1 MAEKKWSGKQ
11 LEILESGGE
20 NMEVLAA
27 AGAGKTSVLVEKIFR
42 LISEPGGTDVDRL
55 LVMTFTRAAAAEM
68 RERLATKIREA
79 LDKDPDNKRLLRQQ
93 MLLYGAQICTIDS
106 FCQSV
111 LREFYGSVDVDPA
124 FRIGSEPELK
134 LISADVIKE
143 LIEDCYNE
151 GEKEFLDFIECYTGA
166 KNDAGIEDLIKKL
179 AVCAQA
185 HPDPDAWLESEFE
198 KSQPIDVETF
208 LDSENVQFAVNY
220 SKEILTGVKVRAER
234 LAVDARRLGLEKYD
248 TTFMSDA
255 CLVESMALAKDYES
269 MRVALDGKFDKLPPK
284 ASVVNEFDKDLA
296 GKLKAKRDAYKKDV
310 EKIGSDF
317 FFADP
322 EELLRAHN
330 TACAASRTLIS
341 LTREYLE
348 RLRAKKVENNTFGF
362 DDIAHYALEILTEKD
377 ESGKLVASPR
387 ALVLRKRFDRIF
399 IDEYQDSN
407 DIQEEIANAL
417 AGPSS
422 QVPYT
427 FMVGDVKQSIYKF
440 RMAKPELFM
449 RRCELYRN
457 NPSEGK
463 VVVLDSNY
471 RSFSC
476 VLDST
481 NDVFYSAM
489 RKEIGGITYDGE
501 AALKPGTDAQKEAPR
516 YKTVLA
522 VIEGGVE
529 SEAAYAADIAKRLKE
544 ETGYYKGI
552 AVLIRTKSNI
562 TKYKNVFEEAGIPV
576 VTAEKTGFLTTF
588 EIRTML
594 DFLKIIDNPAR
605 DVPFVGAL
613 ASPIGGLE
621 NEELAKIRI
630 EAGADILFCDAA
642 RKYAESGSD
651 PVIREKLGKFFAIC
665 DEIRGMNLCRDLG
678 ECISRIYELT
688 GFYTFCRTLPGA
700 EVRTANLDLLISYAN
715 DFEKSSYSGLF
726 SFVRYVDQLRST
738 EQDLDESAPADAEN
752 AVVLMTVHKSKG
764 LEFPYVIVG
773 GMNREMKELDAQESI
788 IMNSDFGIW
797 PVAIDPERKIK
808 TKTLDKQVVRKRMTL
823 DMKGEELRLLYVAM
837 TRARE
842 RLFLV
847 GSDKDGKDVSL
858 WEDEAEGCRGG
869 NPYPYSYIASA
880 KSWLDVVGPVALA
893 NPEHFEVKSVTADEI
908 RSLRDKEESASKV
921 KYIGPSDVSLIHGK
935 IYDVISTDEEYYR
948 IIDETGKGRLFTR
961 DVFEIAD
968 AQKKETKKS
977 IKKEDFLEYYMNAT
991 CDGSDEEARDI
1002 IEQLSYS
1009 YPCSDLAKIPA
1020 KLSVSDIKKK
1030 HMDLNASPEST
1041 ATEGEHGISKKNQK
1055 TEENKEETS
1064 QISDEKEYTESGS
1077 VVTKKNKAKIGKFT
1091 GADYGTLLHKV
1102 MRFLP
1107 FDLSADG
1114 IEAYLADLEK
1124 RGVLSTEE
1132 KGTIR
1137 RDDIEGFIAS
1147 PVYARLN
1154 AASQSKTLRREQPF
1168 ITGIPAC
1175 EIDSELYGDSQTLI
1189 PVQGVIDCLF
1199 EEDGKV
1205 VVLDYKTDHRD
1216 ESWLKENYKPQLD
1229 LYMRAATAALGK
1241 PQGHELLYSFYLK
1254 KCVEL

>member
-1 MAEKKWSGKQ
+1 MPRGKDMAEKRWSPKQ

-42 LISEPGGTDVDRL
+42 LISTPDGTDVDRL

-79 LDKDPDNKRLLRQQ
+79 LEKEPDNKKLLRQQ

-143 LIEDCYNE
+143 LIEDRYNE
-151 GEKEFLDFIECYTGA
+151 GDKEFLDFIECYTGA
-166 KNDAGIEDLIKKL
+166 KNDTGIEDLIKKL

-185 HPDPDAWLESEFE
+185 HSDPGAWLESEYE
-198 KSQPIDVETF
+198 KAQPIDLGTF
-208 LDSENVQFAVNY
+208 MKSENVQFAVNY
-220 SKEILTGVKVRAER
+220 SKEILTGIKVRAGR
-234 LAVDARRLGLEKYD
+234 LAADARRLGLEKYD
-248 TTFMSDA
+248 ATFVSDA
-255 CLVESMALAKDYES
+255 SLVESMAVAEDYET
-269 MRVALDGKFDKLPPK
+269 MKVALNGKFAKLPGK
-284 ASVVNEFDKDLA
+284 ASLINEFDKELA
-296 GKLKAKRDAYKKDV
+296 EKLKEKRDIYKKEV
-310 EKIGSDF
+310 EKIASDF
-317 FFADP
+317 FFAEP
-322 EELLRAHN
+322 RELLHARN

-348 RLRAKKVENNTFGF
+348 RLRAKKVEKGTFGF
-362 DDIAHYALEILTEKD
+362 DDIAHYALEILTGKD
-377 ESGKLVASPR
+377 ENGRFVASPR
-387 ALVLRKRFDRIF
+387 ALALRKRYDRIF

-417 AGPSS
+417 AGPASLA
-422 QVPYT
+422 PYT

-449 RRCELYRN
+449 RRCELYRK
-457 NPSEGK
+457 NPAEGR

-489 RKEIGGITYDGE
+489 RKEIGGITYDDE

-516 YKTVLA
+516 YKTELA
-522 VIEGGVE
+522 VIEGDVE
-529 SEAAYAADIAKRLKE
+529 SEAVYAADIAKRLKE
-544 ETGYYKGI
+544 ETGSYKGI
-552 AVLIRTKSNI
+552 AVLIRTKGNI
-562 TKYKNVFEEAGIPV
+562 SKYKSVFEDAGIPV

-621 NEELAKIRI
+621 NEELARIRI

-642 RKYAESGSD
+642 RKYAEDGSD
-651 PVIREKLGKFFAIC
+651 PVIREKLGRFFTIC

-688 GFYTFCRTLPGA
+688 GFYSFCRTLPGA

-726 SFVRYVDQLRST
+726 SFVRYVDQLKST

-773 GMNREMKELDAQESI
+773 GMSREMVDIDSRQSI
-788 IMNSDFGIW
+788 ILSSDFGIL

-808 TKTLDKQVVRKRMTL
+808 TATLDKQVIRKRMTL

-847 GSDKDGKDVSL
+847 GSGKDRMDVSV
-858 WEDEAEGCRGG
+858 WEDEAKLCVGG
-869 NPYPYSYIASA
+869 NPYPYSYIASV
-880 KSWLDVVGPVALA
+880 KNWLDIVGPVALA
-893 NPEHFEVKSVTADEI
+893 NPDHFEVKSVSADEI
-908 RSLRDKEESASKV
+908 NDLELSDTQKEE
-921 KYIGPSDVSLIHGK
+921 
-935 IYDVISTDEEYYR
+935 
-948 IIDETGKGRLFTR
+948 
-961 DVFEIAD
+961 
-968 AQKKETKKS
+968 TKHEVRE
-977 IKKEDFLEYYMNAT
+977 EDFLEYYKNAT
-991 CDGSDEEARDI
+991 CDEETGEARDI

-1009 YPCSDLAKIPA
+1009 YPYEDLAKIPA

-1041 ATEGEHGISKKNQK
+1041 VAKEDNDTPVKK
-1055 TEENKEETS
+1055 E
-1064 QISDEKEYTESGS
+1064 
-1077 VVTKKNKAKIGKFT
+1077 AKFGKFT
-1091 GADYGTLLHKV
+1091 GADYGTLLHRV
-1102 MRFLP
+1102 LRFLP
-1107 FDLSADG
+1107 FDLSRDG
-1114 IEAYLADLEK
+1114 IEAYLSDLEG
-1124 RGVLSTEE
+1124 RGVLSKEE
-1132 KGTIR
+1132 KDAIR

-1147 PVYARLN
+1147 PVYTRLRT
-1154 AASQSKTLRREQPF
+1154 ASQSKTLRREQPF

-1216 ESWLKENYKPQLD
+1216 EAWLKENYKPQLD

-1241 PQGHELLYSFYLK
+1241 PQGHELIYSFFLRE
-1254 KCVEL
+1254 CMELE

>member
-1 MAEKKWSGKQ
+1 MTEKKWSPKQ
-11 LEILESGGE
+11 LEILEAGGE

-42 LISEPGGTDVDRL
+42 LISAPDGTDVDRL

-68 RERLATKIREA
+68 RERLAAKIREA
-79 LDKDPDNKRLLRQQ
+79 LDLEPDNKRLLRQQ

-143 LIEDCYNE
+143 LIEDRYDE
-151 GEKEFLDFIECYTGA
+151 GNKEFLDFIECYTGA

-185 HPDPDAWLESEFE
+185 HPDPDAWLESELE
-198 KSQPIDVETF
+198 KSQPIDIDAF
-208 LDSENVQFAVNY
+208 LSSENVQFAVNY
-220 SKEILTGVKVRAER
+220 SKEILTGVKLRAER
-234 LAVDARRLGLEKYD
+234 LAADARRLGLENYD
-248 TTFMSDA
+248 ATFMSDA
-255 CLVESMALAKDYES
+255 FLAESMALAKNYES
-269 MRVALDGKFDKLPPK
+269 MRAALEGKFDKLPPK
-284 ASVVNEFDKDLA
+284 ASLINEFDKDLA

-310 EKIGSDF
+310 EKLGSDF

-322 EELLRAHN
+322 EELLYAHN
-330 TACAASRTLIS
+330 TASAASRTLIS

-348 RLRAKKVENNTFGF
+348 RLRAKKVETSTFGF

-489 RKEIGGITYDGE
+489 RKEIGGITYDDE

-516 YKTVLA
+516 FKTELA

-529 SEAAYAADIAKRLKE
+529 SEAEYAADIAKRLKE
-544 ETGYYKGI
+544 ETGSYKGI

-562 TKYKNVFEEAGIPV
+562 TKYRNVFEEAGIPV

-621 NEELAKIRI
+621 NEELARIRI

-651 PVIREKLGKFFAIC
+651 PVIREKLGRFFAIC

-726 SFVRYVDQLRST
+726 SFVRYVDQLKST

-773 GMNREMKELDAQESI
+773 GMNRVMTELDSREAI
-788 IMNSDFGIW
+788 ILNSDFGIC

-808 TKTLDKQVVRKRMTL
+808 TGTLDKQVVRKRMTL

-858 WEDEAEGCRGG
+858 WEDEAELCAGG

-880 KSWLDVVGPVALA
+880 KSWLDIVGPVALA
-893 NPEHFEVKSVTADEI
+893 NPDHFEVKAVTADEI
-908 RSLRDKEESASKV
+908 KNLELSDTQKEE
-921 KYIGPSDVSLIHGK
+921 
-935 IYDVISTDEEYYR
+935 
-948 IIDETGKGRLFTR
+948 
-961 DVFEIAD
+961 
-968 AQKKETKKS
+968 TKHEVGE
-977 IKKEDFLEYYMNAT
+977 EDFLEYYKNAT
-991 CDGSDEEARDI
+991 CDEETGEARDI

-1009 YPCSDLAKIPA
+1009 YPYEDLAKIPA

-1030 HMDLNASPEST
+1030 HMDLNASPESAVAKDDKVT
-1041 ATEGEHGISKKNQK
+1041 PVKN
-1055 TEENKEETS
+1055 E
-1064 QISDEKEYTESGS
+1064 
-1077 VVTKKNKAKIGKFT
+1077 AKFGKFT
-1091 GADYGTLLHKV
+1091 GADYGTLLHRV
-1102 MRFLP
+1102 LRFLP
-1107 FDLSADG
+1107 FDLKADG
-1114 IEAYLADLEK
+1114 IEAYLSDLEE

-1132 KGTIR
+1132 KDAIK

-1147 PVYARLN
+1147 PVYARLR
-1154 AASQSKTLRREQPF
+1154 AASQNKTLRREQPF

-1216 ESWLKENYKPQLD
+1216 EAWLKENYKPQLD

-1241 PQGHELLYSFYLK
+1241 PQGHELIYSFFLK
-1254 KCVEL
+1254 KCIEIE

>member
-1 MAEKKWSGKQ
+1 MSEKRWSPKQ

-42 LISEPGGTDVDRL
+42 LISAPDGTDVDRL

-79 LDKDPDNKRLLRQQ
+79 LDSEPDNKRLLRQQ

-143 LIEDCYNE
+143 LIEDRYDE
-151 GEKEFLDFIECYTGA
+151 AGKDFLDFIECYTGS
-166 KNDAGIEDLIKKL
+166 KNDEGIEDLIKKL

-185 HPDPDAWLESEFE
+185 HPDPDAWLESEFAKAE
-198 KSQPIDVETF
+198 PLDLEEF
-208 LDSENVQFAVNY
+208 LRSGNVRFALEY
-220 SKEILTGVKVRAER
+220 SKEILNGIRIRAER
-234 LAVDARRLGLEKYD
+234 LAADARRLGFEKYEN
-248 TTFMSDA
+248 TFMSDA
-255 CLVESMALAKDYES
+255 RLAGSMAGAEDYAT
-269 MRVALDGKFDKLPPK
+269 MKAALDGKFDKLPPK
-284 ASVVNEFDKDLA
+284 ASLENEYDKDLA
-296 GKLKAKRDAYKKDV
+296 GSIKAKRDAYKKDV
-310 EKIGSDF
+310 EKLASDF
-317 FFADP
+317 FFAEP
-322 EELLRAHN
+322 EELLYAHN
-330 TACAASRTLIS
+330 TGCTATRTLIS

-348 RLRAKKVENNTFGF
+348 RLKAKKIETNTFGF

-377 ESGKLVASPR
+377 ENGKLVASPR

-449 RRCELYRN
+449 RRCELYRK

-489 RKEIGGITYDGE
+489 RKEIGGITYDDE
-501 AALKPGTDAQKEAPR
+501 AALKPGTDAQKEAPCF
-516 YKTVLA
+516 KTELA

-529 SEAAYAADIAKRLKE
+529 SEAIYAASIAKRIME
-544 ETGYYKGI
+544 ETGSYKGI
-552 AVLIRTKSNI
+552 AVLIRTKTNI
-562 TKYKNVFEEAGIPV
+562 SKYKSVFEEAGIPV

-594 DFLKIIDNPAR
+594 DYLKIIDNPAR

-613 ASPIGGLE
+613 ASPIGGFE
-621 NEELAKIRI
+621 NEELARIRI

-642 RKYAESGSD
+642 RKYAESGSY
-651 PVIREKLGKFFAIC
+651 PAIREKLVRFFTIY

-678 ECISRIYELT
+678 ECISRIYDLT
-688 GFYTFCRTLPGA
+688 GFYAFCRALPGA

-715 DFEKSSYSGLF
+715 DFENSSYSGLF

-738 EQDLDESAPADAEN
+738 EQDLDESAPADSEN

-788 IMNSDFGIW
+788 ILNSDFGIW

-842 RLFLV
+842 RLFLI
-847 GSDKDGKDVSL
+847 GSDKSGRDVTL
-858 WEDEAEGCRGG
+858 WEDEAEGCKGG

-880 KSWLDVVGPVALA
+880 KSWLDIVGPVALA

-908 RSLRDKEESASKV
+908 RSIDGSE
-921 KYIGPSDVSLIHGK
+921 
-935 IYDVISTDEEYYR
+935 ISTEKSGSSETGNVSDEQGRIADGIKSEDILEYYR
-948 IIDETGKGRLFTR
+948 
-961 DVFEIAD
+961 
-968 AQKKETKKS
+968 
-977 IKKEDFLEYYMNAT
+977 NAT
-991 CDGSDEEARDI
+991 CDASDEEARDMI
-1002 IEQLSYS
+1002 AQLEYS
-1009 YPCSDLAKIPA
+1009 YPYSDLAKIPA

-1030 HMDLNASPEST
+1030 HIEEVRDSALSHDKDELAKDP
-1041 ATEGEHGISKKNQK
+1041 GEP
-1055 TEENKEETS
+1055 ENKGESARKTGDGQGETRVA
-1064 QISDEKEYTESGS
+1064 DL
-1077 VVTKKNKAKIGKFT
+1077 KKKGVRSASFT
-1091 GADYGTLLHKV
+1091 GADYGTLLHRV
-1102 MRFLP
+1102 LRFIH
-1107 FDLSADG
+1107 FDLSKEG
-1114 IEAYLADLEK
+1114 IEAYLADLEE

-1132 KGTIR
+1132 KDAIR

-1216 ESWLKENYKPQLD
+1216 EAWLKENYKPQLD

>member
-1 MAEKKWSGKQ
+1 MTEKRWSPKQ
-11 LEILESGGE
+11 LEILEAGGE

-42 LISEPGGTDVDRL
+42 LISAPDGTDVDRL

-68 RERLATKIREA
+68 RERLAAKIREA
-79 LDKDPDNKRLLRQQ
+79 LDLEPDNKRLLRQQ

-143 LIEDCYNE
+143 LIEDRYDE

-166 KNDAGIEDLIKKL
+166 KNDSGIEDLIKKL

-185 HPDPDAWLESEFE
+185 HPDPDAWLESELE
-198 KSQPIDVETF
+198 KSQPIDIDEF
-208 LDSENVQFAVNY
+208 LSSENVQFAVNY

-234 LAVDARRLGLEKYD
+234 LAADARRLGLEKYD
-248 TTFMSDA
+248 ATFMSDA
-255 CLVESMALAKDYES
+255 CLAESMALAKDYES
-269 MRVALDGKFDKLPPK
+269 MKAALEGKFDKLPPK
-284 ASVVNEFDKDLA
+284 ASLINEFDKDLA

-310 EKIGSDF
+310 EKLGSDF

-322 EELLRAHN
+322 EELLYAHN
-330 TACAASRTLIS
+330 TASAASRTLIS

-348 RLRAKKVENNTFGF
+348 RLRAKKVETSTFGF

-489 RKEIGGITYDGE
+489 RKEIGGITYDDE

-516 YKTVLA
+516 FKTELA

-529 SEAAYAADIAKRLKE
+529 SEAEYAADIAKRLRE
-544 ETGYYKGI
+544 ETGSYKGI

-562 TKYKNVFEEAGIPV
+562 TKYRNVFEEAGIPV

-621 NEELAKIRI
+621 NEELARIRI

-642 RKYAESGSD
+642 RRYAQSGSD
-651 PVIREKLGKFFAIC
+651 PVIREKLGRFFAIC

-726 SFVRYVDQLRST
+726 SFVRYVDQLKST

-773 GMNREMKELDAQESI
+773 GMNRVMTELDSREAI
-788 IMNSDFGIW
+788 ILNSDFGIW
-797 PVAIDPERKIK
+797 PVAIDPTRKIK
-808 TKTLDKQVVRKRMTL
+808 TGTLDKQVVRKRMTL

-858 WEDEAEGCRGG
+858 WEDEAELCAGG

-880 KSWLDVVGPVALA
+880 KSWLDIVGPVALA

-908 RSLRDKEESASKV
+908 RNLTGDDDTVDDSMESSENTGLSGASREEERAGSEEKKHDRHDKRNT
-921 KYIGPSDVSLIHGK
+921 PDVS
-935 IYDVISTDEEYYR
+935 
-948 IIDETGKGRLFTR
+948 
-961 DVFEIAD
+961 
-968 AQKKETKKS
+968 
-977 IKKEDFLEYYMNAT
+977 KEDLLEYYKNAT
-991 CDGSDEEARDI
+991 YNESDEEARDI

-1009 YPCSDLAKIPA
+1009 YPYEDLAKIPA

-1041 ATEGEHGISKKNQK
+1041 AAEGEHGILKKNQK
-1055 TEENKEETS
+1055 TQENKEETS
-1064 QISDEKEYTESGS
+1064 QISDEKESTENRA
-1077 VVTKKNKAKIGKFT
+1077 VITKKNEAKFGKFT

-1102 MRFLP
+1102 LRFLP
-1107 FDLSADG
+1107 FDLNTEG
-1114 IEAYLADLEK
+1114 IEAYLSDLEE

-1132 KGTIR
+1132 KVAIR

-1216 ESWLKENYKPQLD
+1216 EAWLKENYKPQLD

-1241 PQGHELLYSFYLK
+1241 PQGHELIYSFFLK
-1254 KCVEL
+1254 KCLEIE

>member
-1 MAEKKWSGKQ
+1 MAEKRWSPRQ
-11 LEILESGGE
+11 LEILEAGGE

-42 LISEPGGTDVDRL
+42 LISAPDGTDVDRL

-68 RERLATKIREA
+68 RERLAAKIREA
-79 LDKDPDNKRLLRQQ
+79 LDLEPDNKRLLRQQ

-143 LIEDCYNE
+143 LIEDRYDE
-151 GEKEFLDFIECYTGA
+151 GNKEFLDFIECYTGA

-185 HPDPDAWLESEFE
+185 HSDPDAWLESELE
-198 KSQPIDVETF
+198 KSQPIDIDAF
-208 LDSENVQFAVNY
+208 LSSENVQFAVNY

-234 LAVDARRLGLEKYD
+234 LAADARRFGLEKYD
-248 TTFMSDA
+248 ATFMSDA
-255 CLVESMALAKDYES
+255 CLAESMALAKDYES
-269 MRVALDGKFDKLPPK
+269 MKAALEGKFDKLPPK
-284 ASVVNEFDKDLA
+284 ASLINEFDKELA

-310 EKIGSDF
+310 EKLGSDF

-322 EELLRAHN
+322 EELLYAHN
-330 TACAASRTLIS
+330 TASAASRTLIS

-348 RLRAKKVENNTFGF
+348 RLRAKKVETSTFGF

-449 RRCELYRN
+449 RRCELYRK

-489 RKEIGGITYDGE
+489 RKEIGGITYDDE

-516 YKTVLA
+516 FKTELA

-529 SEAAYAADIAKRLKE
+529 SEAEYAADIAKRLKE
-544 ETGYYKGI
+544 ETGSFKGI

-562 TKYKNVFEEAGIPV
+562 TKYRNVFEEAGIPV

-621 NEELAKIRI
+621 NEELARIRI
-630 EAGADILFCDAA
+630 EAGADIQFCEAA

-651 PVIREKLGKFFAIC
+651 PVIREKLGRFFAIC

-773 GMNREMKELDAQESI
+773 GMNRVMTELDSREAI
-788 IMNSDFGIW
+788 ILNSDFGIW

-808 TKTLDKQVVRKRMTL
+808 TGTLDKQVVRKRMTL

-858 WEDEAEGCRGG
+858 WEDEAVLCAGG

-880 KSWLDVVGPVALA
+880 KSWLDIVGPVALA

-908 RSLRDKEESASKV
+908 KALELSDTQKEE
-921 KYIGPSDVSLIHGK
+921 
-935 IYDVISTDEEYYR
+935 
-948 IIDETGKGRLFTR
+948 
-961 DVFEIAD
+961 
-968 AQKKETKKS
+968 TKHEVGE
-977 IKKEDFLEYYMNAT
+977 EDFLEYYKNAT
-991 CDGSDEEARDI
+991 CDEETGEARDI

-1009 YPCSDLAKIPA
+1009 YPYEDLAKIPA

-1041 ATEGEHGISKKNQK
+1041 VAKDDKVTPVKN
-1055 TEENKEETS
+1055 E
-1064 QISDEKEYTESGS
+1064 
-1077 VVTKKNKAKIGKFT
+1077 AKFGKFT
-1091 GADYGTLLHKV
+1091 GADYGTLLHRV
-1102 MRFLP
+1102 LRFLP
-1107 FDLSADG
+1107 FDLKADG
-1114 IEAYLADLEK
+1114 IEAYLSDLEE

-1132 KGTIR
+1132 KDAIK

-1147 PVYARLN
+1147 PVYARLR
-1154 AASQSKTLRREQPF
+1154 AASQNKTLRREQPF

-1216 ESWLKENYKPQLD
+1216 EAWLKENYKPQLD

-1241 PQGHELLYSFYLK
+1241 PQGHELIYSFFLK
-1254 KCVEL
+1254 KCIEIE

>member
-1 MAEKKWSGKQ
+1 MTEKKWSSKQ
-11 LEILESGGE
+11 LEILEAGGE

-42 LISEPGGTDVDRL
+42 LISAPDGTDVDRL

-68 RERLATKIREA
+68 RERLAAKIREA
-79 LDKDPDNKRLLRQQ
+79 LDLEPDNKRLLRQQ

-143 LIEDCYNE
+143 LIEDRYDE
-151 GEKEFLDFIECYTGA
+151 GNKEFLDFIECYTGA
-166 KNDAGIEDLIKKL
+166 KNDSGIEDLIKKL

-185 HPDPDAWLESEFE
+185 HPDPDAWLESELE
-198 KSQPIDVETF
+198 KSQPIDIDAF
-208 LDSENVQFAVNY
+208 LSSENVRFAVNY

-234 LAVDARRLGLEKYD
+234 LAADARRLGLEKYD
-248 TTFMSDA
+248 ATFMSDA
-255 CLVESMALAKDYES
+255 CLAESIALAKDYES
-269 MRVALDGKFDKLPPK
+269 MRAALEGKFDKLPPK
-284 ASVVNEFDKDLA
+284 ASLINEFDKDLA

-310 EKIGSDF
+310 EKLGSDF

-322 EELLRAHN
+322 EELLYAHN
-330 TACAASRTLIS
+330 TASAASRTLIS

-348 RLRAKKVENNTFGF
+348 RLRAKKVETSTFGF

-489 RKEIGGITYDGE
+489 RKEIGGITYDDE

-516 YKTVLA
+516 LKTELA

-529 SEAAYAADIAKRLKE
+529 SEAEYAADIAKRLKE
-544 ETGYYKGI
+544 ETGSFKGI

-562 TKYKNVFEEAGIPV
+562 TKYRNVFEEAGIPV

-621 NEELAKIRI
+621 NEELARIRI

-651 PVIREKLGKFFAIC
+651 PVIREKLGRFFAIC
-665 DEIRGMNLCRDLG
+665 DEIRGMYPCRDLG

-726 SFVRYVDQLRST
+726 SFVRYVDQLKST

-773 GMNREMKELDAQESI
+773 GMNRVMTELDSREAI
-788 IMNSDFGIW
+788 ILNSDFGIW

-808 TKTLDKQVVRKRMTL
+808 TGTLDKQVVRKRMTL

-858 WEDEAEGCRGG
+858 WEDEAELCAGG

-880 KSWLDVVGPVALA
+880 KSWLDIVGPVALA

-908 RSLRDKEESASKV
+908 RNLKGDDDTVDDSMESSENTGLSGASREEERAGSEEKKHDRHDKRNK
-921 KYIGPSDVSLIHGK
+921 PDVSKEDLL
-935 IYDVISTDEEYYR
+935 EYYR
-948 IIDETGKGRLFTR
+948 
-961 DVFEIAD
+961 
-968 AQKKETKKS
+968 
-977 IKKEDFLEYYMNAT
+977 NAT
-991 CDGSDEEARDI
+991 CDESDAEARDI

-1009 YPCSDLAKIPA
+1009 YPYEDLAKIPA

-1041 ATEGEHGISKKNQK
+1041 VAKDDKVTPVKN
-1055 TEENKEETS
+1055 ET
-1064 QISDEKEYTESGS
+1064 KF
-1077 VVTKKNKAKIGKFT
+1077 GKFT
-1091 GADYGTLLHKV
+1091 GADYGTLLHRV
-1102 MRFLP
+1102 LRFLP
-1107 FDLSADG
+1107 FDLSKEG
-1114 IEAYLADLEK
+1114 IEAYLADLEE
-1124 RGVLSTEE
+1124 RGVLSNEE
-1132 KGTIR
+1132 KDAIK

-1154 AASQSKTLRREQPF
+1154 AASQNKTLRREQPF
-1168 ITGIPAC
+1168 ITGIPAS

-1216 ESWLKENYKPQLD
+1216 EAWLKENYKPQLD

-1241 PQGHELLYSFYLK
+1241 PQGNELIYSFFLK
-1254 KCVEL
+1254 KCIQL

>member
-1 MAEKKWSGKQ
+1 MAEKRWSPKQ
-11 LEILESGGE
+11 LEILEAGGE

-42 LISEPGGTDVDRL
+42 LISAPDGTDVDRL

-68 RERLATKIREA
+68 RERLAAKIREA
-79 LDKDPDNKRLLRQQ
+79 LDLEPDNKRLLRQQ

-143 LIEDCYNE
+143 LIEDRYDE
-151 GEKEFLDFIECYTGA
+151 GNKEFLDFIECYTGA

-185 HPDPDAWLESEFE
+185 HPDPDAWLESELE
-198 KSQPIDVETF
+198 KSQPIDIEAF
-208 LDSENVQFAVNY
+208 LSSENVQFAVNY
-220 SKEILTGVKVRAER
+220 SKEILTGVKLRAER
-234 LAVDARRLGLEKYD
+234 LAADARRLGLEKYD
-248 TTFMSDA
+248 ATFMSDA
-255 CLVESMALAKDYES
+255 CLAESMALAKDYES
-269 MRVALDGKFDKLPPK
+269 MKAALEGKFDKLPPK
-284 ASVVNEFDKDLA
+284 ASLINEFDKELA

-310 EKIGSDF
+310 EKLGSDF

-322 EELLRAHN
+322 EELLYAHN
-330 TACAASRTLIS
+330 TASAASRTLIS

-348 RLRAKKVENNTFGF
+348 RLRAKKVETSTFGF

-417 AGPSS
+417 AGHSS

-449 RRCELYRN
+449 RRCELYRK

-489 RKEIGGITYDGE
+489 RKEIGGITYDDE

-516 YKTVLA
+516 FKTELA

-529 SEAAYAADIAKRLKE
+529 SEAEYAADIAKRLKE
-544 ETGYYKGI
+544 ETGSYKGI

-562 TKYKNVFEEAGIPV
+562 TKYRNVFEEAGIPV

-621 NEELAKIRI
+621 NEELARIRI

-651 PVIREKLGKFFAIC
+651 PVIREKLGRFFAIC

-726 SFVRYVDQLRST
+726 SFVRYVDQLKST

-773 GMNREMKELDAQESI
+773 GMNRVMTELDSREAI
-788 IMNSDFGIW
+788 ILNSDFGIW

-808 TKTLDKQVVRKRMTL
+808 TGTLDKQVVRKRMTL

-858 WEDEAEGCRGG
+858 WEDEAELCAGG

-880 KSWLDVVGPVALA
+880 KSWLDIVGPVALA

-908 RSLRDKEESASKV
+908 RNLKGDDDTVDYSMESPENTGLSGASREEERAGSEEKKHDRHDKRNK
-921 KYIGPSDVSLIHGK
+921 P
-935 IYDVISTDEEYYR
+935 DVIKEDLLEYYR
-948 IIDETGKGRLFTR
+948 
-961 DVFEIAD
+961 
-968 AQKKETKKS
+968 
-977 IKKEDFLEYYMNAT
+977 NAT
-991 CDGSDEEARDI
+991 CDESDAEARDI

-1009 YPCSDLAKIPA
+1009 YPYEDLAKIPA

-1030 HMDLNASPEST
+1030 HMEEQASA
-1041 ATEGEHGISKKNQK
+1041 ATSDK
-1055 TEENKEETS
+1055 ETS
-1064 QISDEKEYTESGS
+1064 
-1077 VVTKKNKAKIGKFT
+1077 VKNEARFGKFT

-1102 MRFLP
+1102 LRFLP
-1107 FDLSADG
+1107 FDLNTDG
-1114 IEAYLADLEK
+1114 IEAYLSDLEE

-1132 KGTIR
+1132 KDAIK

-1154 AASQSKTLRREQPF
+1154 AVSQSKTLRREQPF
-1168 ITGIPAC
+1168 ITGIPAS

-1216 ESWLKENYKPQLD
+1216 EAWLKENYKPQLD

-1241 PQGHELLYSFYLK
+1241 PQGHELIYSFFLK
-1254 KCVEL
+1254 KCIEIE

>member
-1 MAEKKWSGKQ
+1 
-11 LEILESGGE
+11 
-20 NMEVLAA
+20 MEQIYNGL
-27 AGAGKTSVLVEKIFR
+27 
-42 LISEPGGTDVDRL
+42 
-55 LVMTFTRAAAAEM
+55 RA
-68 RERLATKIREA
+68 
-79 LDKDPDNKRLLRQQ
+79 
-93 MLLYGAQICTIDS
+93 
-106 FCQSV
+106 
-111 LREFYGSVDVDPA
+111 
-124 FRIGSEPELK
+124 
-134 LISADVIKE
+134 
-143 LIEDCYNE
+143 
-151 GEKEFLDFIECYTGA
+151 
-166 KNDAGIEDLIKKL
+166 
-179 AVCAQA
+179 
-185 HPDPDAWLESEFE
+185 
-198 KSQPIDVETF
+198 
-208 LDSENVQFAVNY
+208 
-220 SKEILTGVKVRAER
+220 
-234 LAVDARRLGLEKYD
+234 
-248 TTFMSDA
+248 
-255 CLVESMALAKDYES
+255 
-269 MRVALDGKFDKLPPK
+269 ALDGKFDKLPPK

-296 GKLKAKRDAYKKDV
+296 GKLKARRDAYKKDV

-322 EELLRAHN
+322 EELLQAHN
-330 TACAASRTLIS
+330 TACAASRTLIL

-348 RLRAKKVENNTFGF
+348 RLRPKKVETSTFGF

-449 RRCELYRN
+449 RRCELYRK

-489 RKEIGGITYDGE
+489 RKEIGGITYDDE
-501 AALKPGTDAQKEAPR
+501 AALKPGTDAQKEAPCF
-516 YKTVLA
+516 KTELA

-529 SEAAYAADIAKRLKE
+529 SEAIYAASIAKRIME
-544 ETGYYKGI
+544 ETGSYKGI
-552 AVLIRTKSNI
+552 AVLIRTKTNI
-562 TKYKNVFEEAGIPV
+562 SKYKSVFEEAGIPV

-594 DFLKIIDNPAR
+594 DYLKIIDNPAR

-613 ASPIGGLE
+613 ASPIGGFE
-621 NEELAKIRI
+621 NEELARIRI

-651 PVIREKLGKFFAIC
+651 PAIREKLVRFFAIY

-678 ECISRIYELT
+678 ECISRIYDLT
-688 GFYTFCRTLPGA
+688 GFYAFCRALPGA

-715 DFEKSSYSGLF
+715 DFENSSYSGLF

-738 EQDLDESAPADAEN
+738 EQDLDESAPADSEN

-788 IMNSDFGIW
+788 ILNSDFGIW

-842 RLFLV
+842 RLFLI
-847 GSDKDGKDVSL
+847 GSDKSGRDVSL
-858 WEDEAEGCRGG
+858 WEDEAEGCKGG

-880 KSWLDVVGPVALA
+880 KSWLDIVGPVALA

-908 RSLRDKEESASKV
+908 RSIDGSE
-921 KYIGPSDVSLIHGK
+921 
-935 IYDVISTDEEYYR
+935 ISTEKSGSSETGNVSDEHELKARHIPFGNPGDEETETVNNDFERDPDNGSADDEQGRIADGIKSEDILEYYR
-948 IIDETGKGRLFTR
+948 
-961 DVFEIAD
+961 
-968 AQKKETKKS
+968 
-977 IKKEDFLEYYMNAT
+977 NAT
-991 CDGSDEEARDI
+991 CDVSDEEARDMI
-1002 IEQLSYS
+1002 AQLEYS
-1009 YPCSDLAKIPA
+1009 YPYEDLAKIPA

-1041 ATEGEHGISKKNQK
+1041 VAKDDKVTPVKN
-1055 TEENKEETS
+1055 E
-1064 QISDEKEYTESGS
+1064 
-1077 VVTKKNKAKIGKFT
+1077 AKFGKFT
-1091 GADYGTLLHKV
+1091 GGDYGTLLHRV
-1102 MRFLP
+1102 LRFLP
-1107 FDLSADG
+1107 FDLSKEG
-1114 IEAYLADLEK
+1114 IEAYLADLEE

-1132 KGTIR
+1132 KDAIR

-1199 EEDGKV
+1199 EEDGMV
-1205 VVLDYKTDHRD
+1205 TVLDYKTDHRD

-1241 PQGHELLYSFYLK
+1241 PQGHELIYSFFLK
-1254 KCVEL
+1254 KCIEIE

>member
-1 MAEKKWSGKQ
+1 MTEKKWSPRQ
-11 LEILESGGE
+11 LEILEAGGE

-42 LISEPGGTDVDRL
+42 LISAPDGTDVDRL

-68 RERLATKIREA
+68 RERLAAKIREA
-79 LDKDPDNKRLLRQQ
+79 LDLEPDNKRLLRQQ

-143 LIEDCYNE
+143 LIEDRYDE
-151 GEKEFLDFIECYTGA
+151 GNKEFLDFIECYTGA

-185 HPDPDAWLESEFE
+185 HPDPDAWLESELE
-198 KSQPIDVETF
+198 KSQPRDIDAF
-208 LDSENVQFAVNY
+208 LSSENVQFAVNY

-234 LAVDARRLGLEKYD
+234 LAADARRFGLEKYD
-248 TTFMSDA
+248 ATFMSDA
-255 CLVESMALAKDYES
+255 CLAESMALAKDYES
-269 MRVALDGKFDKLPPK
+269 MKAALEGKFDKLPPK
-284 ASVVNEFDKDLA
+284 ASLINEFDKELA

-310 EKIGSDF
+310 EKLGSDF

-322 EELLRAHN
+322 EELLYAHN
-330 TACAASRTLIS
+330 TASAASRTLIS

-348 RLRAKKVENNTFGF
+348 RLRAKKVETSTFGF

-449 RRCELYRN
+449 RRCELYRK

-489 RKEIGGITYDGE
+489 RKEIGGITYDDE

-516 YKTVLA
+516 FKTELA

-529 SEAAYAADIAKRLKE
+529 SEAEYAADIAKRLKE
-544 ETGYYKGI
+544 ETGSFKGI

-562 TKYKNVFEEAGIPV
+562 TKYRNVFEEAGIPV

-621 NEELAKIRI
+621 NEELARIRI

-642 RKYAESGSD
+642 RKYAECGSD
-651 PVIREKLGKFFAIC
+651 PVIREKLGRFFAIC

-700 EVRTANLDLLISYAN
+700 EVRIANLDLLISYAN

-726 SFVRYVDQLRST
+726 SFVRYVDQLKST

-773 GMNREMKELDAQESI
+773 GMNRVMTELDSREAI
-788 IMNSDFGIW
+788 ILNSDFGIW

-808 TKTLDKQVVRKRMTL
+808 TGTLDKQVVRKRMTL

-858 WEDEAEGCRGG
+858 WEDEAVLCAGG

-880 KSWLDVVGPVALA
+880 KSWLDIVGPVALA
-893 NPEHFEVKSVTADEI
+893 NPDHFEVKAVTADEI
-908 RSLRDKEESASKV
+908 KNLTDDDDTVDDSMESSENTGLSGASREEERAGSEEKKHDRHDKRNK
-921 KYIGPSDVSLIHGK
+921 PDVSKEDLF
-935 IYDVISTDEEYYR
+935 EYYR
-948 IIDETGKGRLFTR
+948 
-961 DVFEIAD
+961 
-968 AQKKETKKS
+968 
-977 IKKEDFLEYYMNAT
+977 NAT
-991 CDGSDEEARDI
+991 CDESDAEARDI

-1009 YPCSDLAKIPA
+1009 YPYEDLAKIPA

-1030 HMDLNASPEST
+1030 HMDLNASSEST
-1041 ATEGEHGISKKNQK
+1041 AAEGEHGILKKNQK
-1055 TEENKEETS
+1055 TQENKEDTS
-1064 QISDEKEYTESGS
+1064 QISDEKESTENRA
-1077 VVTKKNKAKIGKFT
+1077 VITKKNEAKFGKFT
-1091 GADYGTLLHKV
+1091 GADYGTLLHRV
-1102 MRFLP
+1102 LRFLA
-1107 FDLSADG
+1107 FDLSKEG

-1124 RGVLSTEE
+1124 RGVLSNEE
-1132 KGTIR
+1132 KDAIK

-1147 PVYARLN
+1147 PVYARLR
-1154 AASQSKTLRREQPF
+1154 AASQNKTLRREQPF

-1216 ESWLKENYKPQLD
+1216 EAWLKENYKPQLD

-1241 PQGHELLYSFYLK
+1241 PQGHELIYSFFLK
-1254 KCVEL
+1254 KCLEIE